1 MQKGYDQVRV
11 FKAIICIEPL
21 TNYQYHDEIYGLDTN
36 DGNSDSQAKEAHTD
50 IMSQASSS
58 FCQSDIWMSLK
69 ATRILASKY
78 QLTMSVVSSSG
89 PDLWLTI
96 DQNQDMQKDYTFFGG
111 APDNVINAIKGKF
124 NPSLGKPCQ
133 YCRNMAKAVT
143 DVQSG
148 ALTPV
153 MHDIV
158 IQNREQTIGVFQG
171 TIHY

>member
-1 MQKGYDQVRV
+1 
-11 FKAIICIEPL
+11 
-21 TNYQYHDEIYGLDTN
+21 
-36 DGNSDSQAKEAHTD
+36 
-50 IMSQASSS
+50 
-58 FCQSDIWMSLK
+58 
-69 ATRILASKY
+69 
-78 QLTMSVVSSSG
+78 
-89 PDLWLTI
+89 
-96 DQNQDMQKDYTFFGG
+96 MQKDYTFFGG

>member
-89 PDLWLTI
+89 PDL
-96 DQNQDMQKDYTFFGG
+96 
-111 APDNVINAIKGKF
+111 
-124 NPSLGKPCQ
+124 
-133 YCRNMAKAVT
+133 
-143 DVQSG
+143 
-148 ALTPV
+148 
-153 MHDIV
+153 
-158 IQNREQTIGVFQG
+158 
-171 TIHY
+171 